1 MEVGGGSDEEK
12 KTTSSRQGSKRTRQ
26 EGEDSE
32 DHEGLLSS
40 TDPVNKKRRTQ
51 KPAAQVNN
59 TTASN
64 TTASNTTKSSTS
76 VSQSSEARDYQN
88 LQQLVNWT
96 CEHLLGMNQGRAYK
110 IGDTFSPN
118 TFNQFRNALEK
129 AIQSNALEL
138 VQKLFETGMQNC
150 VPETLDTALTL
161 ANSIGAHDVIALL
174 NPSSSSSATTALPI
188 FSTSEKG
195 WQKKVK
201 LELDIEDI
209 EKITGHLEDQKNP
222 TAVNE
227 LLFGEDSTNWPKGE
241 FQADIFYSCPK
252 KIKTLLIKCGA
263 VCAVCT
269 KSSHIKLVLIDSDFD
284 KASFR
289 SGLLALFLEEQSLLE
304 NQNEEERKN
313 DFLFFAAEWGD
324 LEAMRLLLQNGAN
337 PAAVDDAG
345 SSVLMIAAGKG
356 HVDIMRHLLTYPINI
371 NATNTDLQSALTWAA
386 DNGYLSACRLLL
398 EHGARLNEEVDDDAL
413 YLAAANGHAE
423 ICELL
428 IEEGA
433 NDDQKSEI
441 RNSNLSNLAKE
452 GKLNGCK
459 ILLSLGADINYVN
472 NSGESILCSAAA
484 SGNLKLVTY
493 LWNQGVSA
501 NGVTWATSPMI
512 MATNEQNLEIVKFF
526 LAQGV
531 SADLTSGNGET
542 ALLHACKQDLVE
554 ITTLL
559 LEAGADPNLFH
570 PNFDVPLVFAARSGS
585 IEIIKQ
591 LLSFGADLFS
601 DFNAGFKALKIA
613 VGAGR
618 TDIASLLLE
627 AHVPVEL
634 IHAKRDKENLVLA
647 AMRRIHSPE
656 FIPILKL
663 LLQYGAPLDAIDQK
677 GNNALMLAVAA
688 ENSEAIYL
696 LQRDHAVIGQ
706 KNLAGKNALHIAID
720 ALDLSSAES
729 NPKMAN
735 DALILTLLMATEQSH
750 PNWFSLRKE
759 AINKA
764 KHPITRET
772 LLLSW
777 AWPLLGQDLTLADLA
792 KNIFKQ
798 QELAKYIQFTVTA
811 STDNLSA
818 QKITY
823 MLSLAGICPSLIEHI
838 RPYIQAI
845 PHIKSQLFGNASI
858 TQTSIVDSFLAGMA
872 LTLERIRIEHG
883 DGWRPYDGALS
894 GNHVFEF
901 FNQVANTELSQLIEH
916 AAKHEATN
924 TALVFETL
932 LETCFNLTVTAPT
945 LPHSFPEY
953 TAAPGRLTEALMAK
967 GIYSALAMKIE
978 TAWKA
983 TWSQFF
989 VKLMTDEYSS
999 SSSSS
1004 RSQAQSAVYDPNTS
1018 FGIVDDNLLDE
1029 QAYQTPAPTGPV
1041 AYLNSPQAQDLL
1053 EAFRHQLR
1061 LAVDQV
1067 GGNILDLP
1075 KASTDVSTKS
1085 TKIHSDPPLKEILAN
1100 AATVYSAL
1108 MFRQLHMLKQFIQSS
1123 HTS

>member
-1 MEVGGGSDEEK
+1 MLSAEMRPDPNSPYFPPYPDADNYSSSSSSSDANTSTSADPPYSPPRMVSPEEDGMDVGGGSDEEK
-12 KTTSSRQGSKRTRQ
+12 NITSSRQGSKRTRQ
-26 EGEDSE
+26 EHDDSE
-32 DHEGLLSS
+32 DHEDLLSS
-40 TDPVNKKRRTQ
+40 TEPVNKKRRTQ
-51 KPAAQVNN
+51 EPAAQVNN
-59 TTASN
+59 TT
-64 TTASNTTKSSTS
+64 TSSTT
-76 VSQSSEARDYQN
+76 VMQSSKAREYQN

-96 CEHLLGMNQGRAYK
+96 CEHVLGMNQGLAFK

-118 TFNQFRNALEK
+118 TFNQFRNALDK
-129 AIQSNALEL
+129 AIESDASEL
-138 VQKLFETGMQNC
+138 VQKLFRTGMQNC

-174 NPSSSSSATTALPI
+174 NPSSSSSSTTVSPNLRAP
-188 FSTSEKG
+188 EKD
-195 WQKKVK
+195 WRKKVK
-201 LELDIEDI
+201 LELGEPDIDQ
-209 EKITGHLEDQKNP
+209 ITDDLTDQKNP
-222 TAVNE
+222 VAAYT
-227 LLFGEDSTNWPKGE
+227 LLFGEETANWPKGE
-241 FQADIFYSCPK
+241 FQAEIVYFCPEE
-252 KIKTLLIKCGA
+252 IKTLLIKCGA
-263 VCAVCT
+263 VCT
-269 KSSHIKLVLIDSDFD
+269 GNSHLKLVLFDSDFD
-284 KASFR
+284 QAMFR
-289 SGLLALFLEEQSLLE
+289 SGLIDLYLEEQSLLE

-313 DFLFFAAEWGD
+313 DALFFAAEWGD
-324 LEAMRLLLQNGAN
+324 LEAMRLLLHNGAN

-452 GKLNGCK
+452 GKLKGCK

-613 VGAGR
+613 VEAGR
-618 TDIASLLLE
+618 IDIASLLLE
-627 AHVPVEL
+627 AHTPVEL

-823 MLSLAGICPSLIEHI
+823 MLSLWTWVVA
-838 RPYIQAI
+838 AT
-845 PHIKSQLFGNASI
+845 KSKEPVHHDRAASALGRSARNL
-858 TQTSIVDSFLAGMA
+858 TSKKTYSAPLNLLPKNVVRKNLQHKRT
-872 LTLERIRIEHG
+872 TLRR
-883 DGWRPYDGALS
+883 
-894 GNHVFEF
+894 
-901 FNQVANTELSQLIEH
+901 
-916 AAKHEATN
+916 
-924 TALVFETL
+924 TAL
-932 LETCFNLTVTAPT
+932 
-945 LPHSFPEY
+945 
-953 TAAPGRLTEALMAK
+953 
-967 GIYSALAMKIE
+967 
-978 TAWKA
+978 
-983 TWSQFF
+983 Q
-989 VKLMTDEYSS
+989 
-999 SSSSS
+999 
-1004 RSQAQSAVYDPNTS
+1004 
-1018 FGIVDDNLLDE
+1018 
-1029 QAYQTPAPTGPV
+1029 
-1041 AYLNSPQAQDLL
+1041 
-1053 EAFRHQLR
+1053 
-1061 LAVDQV
+1061 
-1067 GGNILDLP
+1067 
-1075 KASTDVSTKS
+1075 
-1085 TKIHSDPPLKEILAN
+1085 PPIP
-1100 AATVYSAL
+1100 
-1108 MFRQLHMLKQFIQSS
+1108 R
-1123 HTS
+1123 